1 MTPDA
6 RVQPVVLLRIL
17 VADSGR
23 SVNERLTALLSELD
37 GLSVFGCAQEP
48 SRVLALIQ
56 TVHPDVVI
64 LDLQIAGPVGMK
76 TLAQVKGLPDAP
88 IVIVLSDRDE
98 APLRQA
104 AIKAGA
110 EHFLV
115 KTDIERLQEVL
126 KSLLRQSAARGGPLA
141 EPRTLVQAVHRAHDR
156 GHQTRR

>member
-1 MTPDA
+1 MMTPDA

-23 SVNERLTALLSELD
+23 SVNERLS
-37 GLSVFGCAQEP
+37 AQEP

-126 KSLLRQSAARGGPLA
+126 KSLLRQSAARGGP
-141 EPRTLVQAVHRAHDR
+141 
-156 GHQTRR
+156 